1 MDIKKVNLAGL
12 KIKKVDLSKV
22 HAATKNLASKTK
34 DIHKS
39 SREYCENLSES
50 SGFKVF
56 VKTLNVVAIIIMIAI
71 TYFAV
76 LIYGYR
82 SKDADVKAVAKVVPY
97 PVTLVNYD
105 AVTYAEL
112 THEVGYVHHYY
123 NYAQAGIEDYTQ
135 IDQQIYD
142 DLVSNKIVNYEAIIH
157 HVKVTKA
164 DEDAAI
170 NAIIE
175 GAGGQD
181 KFEKALTDMYGLT
194 PKQFRKLV
202 HVRLVREGL
211 DKAVITRVT
220 ASHIL
225 ILADSSATPDAV
237 AAAKTKIDAIAAE
250 ISAGL
255 SFADAA
261 KKYSE
266 DTSSATNGG
275 LLAPF
280 AKGEMVDAFSDA
292 AFSAKAGQ
300 VSAPVRTEY
309 GWHLILVESKS
320 GSIEEKFTDWI
331 DSIKKK
337 SLILKFYAV

>member
-1 MDIKKVNLAGL
+1 MDIKKVNFKGL

-22 HAATKNLASKTK
+22 HNVTKGLVKKTK
-34 DIHKS
+34 EVHKS
-39 SREYCENLSES
+39 SREYCENLSETD
-50 SGFKVF
+50 GFKTF
-56 VKTLNVVAIIIMIAI
+56 VKSLNVFAIIILIVI

-76 LIYGYR
+76 LIYGYK
-82 SKDADVKAVAKVVPY
+82 SEDASVKGFAKVIPY
-97 PVTLVNYD
+97 PVALVNYD
-105 AVTYAEL
+105 VVTYAEL
-112 THEVGYVHHYY
+112 AHEIGYVHHYY
-123 NYAQAGIEDYTQ
+123 DYAQAGIEDYKQ

-142 DLVSNKIVNYEAIIH
+142 DLVSNKIVNYEAIVH

-194 PKQFRKLV
+194 PNQFRKLV

-225 ILADSSATPDAV
+225 ILADSSATADAA
-237 AAAKTKIDAIAAE
+237 AAAKTKIESISAEIAA
-250 ISAGL
+250 GL
-255 SFADAA
+255 DFAEAA

-266 DTSSATNGG
+266 DTSSAANGG
-275 LLAPF
+275 LLEPF
-280 AKGEMVDAFSDA
+280 AKGEMVDKFSDA
-292 AFSAKAGQ
+292 AFATKIGEI
-300 VSAPVRTEY
+300 SAPVLTEY
-309 GWHLILVESKS
+309 GWHIVKVYSKS
-320 GSIEEKFTDWI
+320 GSVEEKFTDWI
-331 DSIKKK
+331 DDLKKK
-337 SLILKFYAV
+337 SLIMKFYAI